1 MNYLYASLNL
11 SAVESSLST
20 TRLASYQTL
29 VGGATT
35 DSAIG
40 AYVWGLELNAALS
53 PLLSMVEVVLRNS
66 LHAAATHAFGR
77 PVWFQDVLKHQGH
90 RAWQNKL
97 LLDPTISQNY
107 YRKDLPPHDRRSIWV
122 NGARKQLNAWRSPA
136 EAKLADILQ
145 RLTHANKT
153 HSPDQIIAHAMFG
166 FWVDLMGPGFESTDP
181 LALWPRC
188 QTTAF
193 AHDTS
198 MTRARAA
205 NTLSQVKRL
214 RNRISHH
221 EPAWKI
227 AHPLTPAGV
236 HVTLT
241 TQVQDMHALLHAMEP
256 NAALLLQTAG
266 TFQRIQWL
274 LDPQTIAAFAGQTTP
289 QQVNMRALSKKIRK
303 FAKASQ
309 RAASTPQPHPT
320 QSVHIVHAGKPLA
333 TLTPHY

>member
-40 AYVWGLELNAALS
+40 AYVWGLELNATLS

-97 LLDPTISQNY
+97 LVDPTISQNY

-153 HSPDQIIAHAMFG
+153 HSPDQIIA
-166 FWVDLMGPGFESTDP
+166 
-181 LALWPRC
+181 
-188 QTTAF
+188 
-193 AHDTS
+193 
-198 MTRARAA
+198 
-205 NTLSQVKRL
+205 
-214 RNRISHH
+214 
-221 EPAWKI
+221 
-227 AHPLTPAGV
+227 
-236 HVTLT
+236 
-241 TQVQDMHALLHAMEP
+241 HAMEP